1 MNVVT
6 TISPAPT
13 NRPSSSIS
21 GASSTTPDNSASAL
35 PIYRT
40 DERSAAWKA
49 GTKSVLGAAVG
60 AVVGVV
66 VLSWFGLVLGTAV
79 GLGIGMLLDNRPAER

>member
-1 MNVVT
+1 MT

-13 NRPSSSIS
+13 NRPATSPSD
-21 GASSTTPDNSASAL
+21 ARTATPDNSTSAL

-40 DERSAAWKA
+40 DDRSDSWKA
-49 GTKSVLGAAVG
+49 GTKSVLGATIG
-60 AVVGVV
+60 AVVGTV

-79 GLGIGMLLDNRPAER
+79 GLGIGMLLDNRPAAR

>member
-1 MNVVT
+1 MDVVT

-13 NRPSSSIS
+13 NRPSSSTYD
-21 GASSTTPDNSASAL
+21 AAATTPDNSGSAL

-40 DERSAAWKA
+40 DERSESWKA
-49 GTKSVLGAAVG
+49 GTRSVLGATIG
-60 AVVGVV
+60 AVVGTV

-79 GLGIGMLLDNRPAER
+79 GLGIGMLLDNRPAAR

>member
-1 MNVVT
+1 MT

-21 GASSTTPDNSASAL
+21 GASSTPDNSASAL

>member
-1 MNVVT
+1 MT

-13 NRPSSSIS
+13 NHPAASSSD
-21 GASSTTPDNSASAL
+21 ATTTPDNSTSAL

-40 DERSAAWKA
+40 DDRSGSWKA
-49 GTKSVLGAAVG
+49 GTKSVLGATIG
-60 AVVGVV
+60 AVVGTV

-79 GLGIGMLLDNRPAER
+79 GLGIGMLLDNRPAAR

>member
-1 MNVVT
+1 MT

-13 NRPSSSIS
+13 NRPATSDVPT
-21 GASSTTPDNSASAL
+21 TTPDNTTSAL

-40 DERSAAWKA
+40 DERSDSWKA
-49 GTKSVLGAAVG
+49 GTKSVLGAAIG

-79 GLGIGMLLDNRPAER
+79 GLGIGMLLDNRPAAR

>member
-1 MNVVT
+1 MDAVT

-13 NRPSSSIS
+13 NRPATSDSPT
-21 GASSTTPDNSASAL
+21 ATPDNSTSAL

-40 DERSAAWKA
+40 DDRSDSWKA
-49 GTKSVLGAAVG
+49 GTRSVLGAAIG
-60 AVVGVV
+60 AVVGTV

-79 GLGIGMLLDNRPAER
+79 GLGIGMLLDNRPATR

>member
-1 MNVVT
+1 MDVVT

-13 NRPSSSIS
+13 NRPATSD
-21 GASSTTPDNSASAL
+21 APTTTPDNTTSAL

-40 DERSAAWKA
+40 DERSGTWKA
-49 GTKSVLGAAVG
+49 GTKSVLGATIG
-60 AVVGVV
+60 AVVGTV

-79 GLGIGMLLDNRPAER
+79 GLGIGMLLDNRPSAR